1 MKIEHTRIN
10 PGLESRGK
18 FCVLAGVGFTWSLC
32 ALLIT
37 LAVWIL
43 LSPVNL
49 DANGQP
55 IEEAKTISQWLLLGI
70 GWLSLF
76 GVIGGPAA
84 SSIAISKI
92 QSARGA
98 LYGLLAA
105 VIGLYLLPLAIIDV
119 IILALGD
126 NFLRGTLE
134 SYEGNVKSLIL
145 LFAVIAILSWN
156 IYVVKRAYK
165 RLSQTITPE
174 GTQTKPV

>member
-1 MKIEHTRIN
+1 M
-10 PGLESRGK
+10 
-18 FCVLAGVGFTWSLC
+18 
-32 ALLIT
+32 
-37 LAVWIL
+37 
-43 LSPVNL
+43 
-49 DANGQP
+49 
-55 IEEAKTISQWLLLGI
+55 
-70 GWLSLF
+70 
-76 GVIGGPAA
+76 
-84 SSIAISKI
+84 
-92 QSARGA
+92 
-98 LYGLLAA
+98 
-105 VIGLYLLPLAIIDV
+105 IGLYLLPLAIIDV